1 MSYFFG
7 WICKLKHF
15 LVELVFTVKLYKRY
29 YISLEKYSVRTG
41 HSFWN
46 LRFFMDGER
55 IKRKDTPKIL
65 KLDQNDIIE
74 VYIDQTGGNGN
85 TGPTEESYI

>member
-1 MSYFFG
+1 
-7 WICKLKHF
+7 
-15 LVELVFTVKLYKRY
+15 
-29 YISLEKYSVRTG
+29 
-41 HSFWN
+41 
-46 LRFFMDGER
+46 MDGDR